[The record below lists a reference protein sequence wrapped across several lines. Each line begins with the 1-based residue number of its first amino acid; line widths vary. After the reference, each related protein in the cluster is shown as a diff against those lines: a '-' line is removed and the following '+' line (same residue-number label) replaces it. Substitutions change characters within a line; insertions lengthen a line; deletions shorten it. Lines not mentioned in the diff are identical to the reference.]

1 MFQLPPFLS
10 IQDFTLFT
18 LVLGRLAG
26 IFSAIPLFGGE
37 RVSMNIK
44 VVVILAMTLVCFPVL
59 KLAHVTLPTDF
70 LSLLL
75 LVIAETLIGVTL
87 GLVAK
92 AVFGAVEFCGQVIGM
107 QMGFSMSSLFD
118 PTMGQVPLLAVFQ
131 SLVATLLFLTLG
143 AHHIFIRAMV
153 DSYTLIPLGGWHMSG
168 NLISFLVTITSGIF
182 ILGIKLAAPV
192 MVSLLATT
200 VVLGVMARSFPQM
213 NIFIVSMPLNI
224 GIGFLALGLSLL
236 VFIHTIEIS
245 FGGMALSIKSIFKI
259 LAQGS

>member
-10 IQDFTLFT
+10 INDFTLFT

-37 RVSMNIK
+37 RVPMKIRALVTFS
-44 VVVILAMTLVCFPVL
+44 LTLVCFPVL
-59 KLAHVTLPTDF
+59 KLSHVDLPSDF

-75 LVIAETLIGVTL
+75 LIVAEALIGITL
-87 GLVAK
+87 GLVAQ

-118 PTMGQVPLLAVFQ
+118 PTMGQVPLMAMFQ
-131 SLVATLLFLTLG
+131 TLVATLLFLTLG
-143 AHHIFIRAMV
+143 AHHIFIKAMV
-153 DSYTLIPLGGWHMSG
+153 DSYTLIPVGGWHISG
-168 NLISFLVTITSGIF
+168 NLISYLVTITSGIF

-192 MVSLLATT
+192 MVALLATT

-213 NIFIVSMPLNI
+213 NIFVVSMPLNI

-245 FGGMALSIKSIFKI
+245 FAGMALQIKSIFRI
-259 LAQGS
+259 LSQAT

>member
-1 MFQLPPFLS
+1 MFQLPAFLT

-37 RVSMNIK
+37 RVPMNIR
-44 VVVILAMTLVCFPVL
+44 VLVIFSLTLVCFPVL
-59 KLAHVTLPTDF
+59 KLAAVTLPGDF
-70 LSLLL
+70 ISLLL
-75 LVIAETLIGVTL
+75 LVIAEALIGITL

-107 QMGFSMSSLFD
+107 QMGFSMSTLFD
-118 PTMGQVPLLAVFQ
+118 PTMGQVPLLAMLQ
-131 SLVATLLFLTLG
+131 TLIASLLFLTFG
-143 AHHIFIRAMV
+143 AHHLFIKAMV
-153 DSYTLIPLGGWHMSG
+153 DSYSLIPLGGWHMSG
-168 NLISFLVTITSGIF
+168 ALLSYLVTITSGIF

-213 NIFIVSMPLNI
+213 NIFVVSMPLNI
-224 GIGFLALGLSLL
+224 AIGFLVLGLSLL
-236 VFIHTIEIS
+236 VFIHTIELS
-245 FGGMALSIKSIFKI
+245 FGAMALQIKSLFRII
-259 LAQGS
+259 SQGS

>member
-10 IQDFTLFT
+10 TTDFTLFT

-37 RVSMNIK
+37 RVPRNIK
-44 VVVILAMTLVCFPVL
+44 VVVTLALTLVCFPVL
-59 KLAHVTLPTDF
+59 KLTHVTLPSDIF
-70 LSLLL
+70 SLCL
-75 LVIAETLIGVTL
+75 LVIAEALIGITL

-92 AVFGAVEFCGQVIGM
+92 AVFGAVEFCGQIVGM
-107 QMGFSMSSLFD
+107 QMGFAMSTLFD
-118 PTMGQVPLLAVFQ
+118 PTMGQVPLMAVFQ
-131 SLVATLLFLTLG
+131 SLVASLLFLTFG
-143 AHHIFIRAMV
+143 AHHLFIKAMV
-153 DSYTLIPLGGWHMSG
+153 DSYTVIPLGGWHMSG
-168 NLISFLVTITSGIF
+168 DLLNLLITITSGIF

-213 NIFIVSMPLNI
+213 NIFDVSMPLNI

-236 VFIHTIEIS
+236 VFVHTLENS
-245 FGGMALSIKSIFKI
+245 FAGMALQIKSIFTV
-259 LAQGS
+259 LSQAP